1 MKSALQPSSE
11 REREKGRKRGRQKE
25 RETERQKESQS
36 RYTYLS
42 LIKISEPFLTMSLF
56 KGKQYWECE
65 TLKFRISIVKG
76 FFFNLH

>member
-11 REREKGRKRGRQKE
+11 RERERERKKKE
-25 RETERQKESQS
+25 GDRKKERQKESQS
-36 RYTYLS
+36 RYTCLS

-76 FFFNLH
+76 VFF